1 MEPAILG
8 VLVLILTVMLYLDRS
23 RRNEIRDLR
32 QEMNAG
38 FAEHREETARLRE
51 DMNTGFG
58 ELRKEIRSSAERT
71 DARIDQLTATV
82 INLAESLG
90 QVKGRSEALV
100 ATE

>member
-1 MEPAILG
+1 MNTGITE
-8 VLVLILTVMLYLDRS
+8 
-23 RRNEIRDLR
+23 LR
-32 QEMNAG
+32 KEMNAG